1 MKKYLLIIIII
12 LLALSG
18 YYILTKNINKNTS
31 DEITKTSVQAESV
44 DGQLIDVREPDEYTA
59 NHADGAINIPLGDIL
74 NGDFS
79 KIDQNKPIYVYCR
92 TGNRAGQA
100 KVALEKAG
108 YKNVTNVGGLSD
120 WIAKDGLTC
129 SSIKPNC

>member
-1 MKKYLLIIIII
+1 MKKYLLVIVII
-12 LLALSG
+12 LLVICG
-18 YYILTKNINKNTS
+18 YYIFIKNVDEGTS
-31 DEITKTSVQAESV
+31 NEVTKTSAQIETIAE
-44 DGQLIDVREPDEYTA
+44 QIIDVREPDEYTA

-120 WIAKDGLTC
+120 WIAKDGLIC
-129 SSIKPNC
+129 SSTKPSC

>member
-12 LLALSG
+12 LLAVSG
-18 YYILTKNINKNTS
+18 YYIFNKNINKSTS
-31 DEITKTSVQAESV
+31 DEITKTSAQVESV
-44 DGQLIDVREPDEYTA
+44 DEQLIDVREPDEYTA

-108 YKNVTNVGGLSD
+108 YKNVTNVGGLSNLQNQ
-120 WIAKDGLTC
+120 G
-129 SSIKPNC
+129 SSVCKSSEPNC